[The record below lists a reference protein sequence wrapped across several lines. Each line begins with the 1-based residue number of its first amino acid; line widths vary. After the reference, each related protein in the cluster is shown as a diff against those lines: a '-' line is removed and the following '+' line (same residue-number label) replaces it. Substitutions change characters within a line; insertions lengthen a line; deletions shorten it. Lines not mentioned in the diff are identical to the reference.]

1 MNKYIIFFK
10 WTRSISISILKR
22 LNLCPQ
28 LTDMP
33 EIKLVENPS
42 EIGAG
47 TRGAS
52 LGIGALKVVAQ
63 NNDSGYFGKYER
75 YVIEDENDILNEE
88 SKYTYAKRI
97 DGLVNVYQRTA
108 DVISHIL
115 ANGDFPMVLSGD
127 HACAGGTIAGLK
139 KHFSDKRIGVVWI
152 DAHAD
157 LHTPYTT
164 PSGNIHGMP
173 LASALGVDNL
183 ESQVNEPS
191 DEAKAFWNQLKSVGG
206 EVDIQAED
214 LVFIAVRDTEKPE
227 DEFIARNNI
236 KNYTVDE
243 LRSKSTETVLSEIK
257 TKLSDCDVVYIS
269 FDVDSM
275 DCNLVSKGTGT
286 PVENGLTPEEAKFF
300 MDGFAAWEK
309 VACMEV
315 VEINPCLDNK
325 INKMAE
331 EAYKILESCTAKV
344 ENRL

>member
-1 MNKYIIFFK
+1 
-10 WTRSISISILKR
+10 
-22 LNLCPQ
+22 
-28 LTDMP
+28 MP
-33 EIKLVENPS
+33 EIKIIENPS

-52 LGIGALKVVAQ
+52 LGIGALKVVAH
-63 NNDSGYFGKYER
+63 NANSGYFGKYER
-75 YVIEDENDILNEE
+75 FVIEDENDILNEP
-88 SKYTYAKRI
+88 SQYTYAKRI

-108 DVISHIL
+108 DVVAHVLSSG
-115 ANGDFPMVLSGD
+115 NFPMVLSGD
-127 HACAGGTIAGLK
+127 HACAGGTLAGIK
-139 KHFSDKRIGVVWI
+139 KHYSNKRIGVVWI

-183 ESQVNEPS
+183 ESKVNEPI
-191 DEAKAFWNQLKSVGG
+191 EATKNFWNQLKRIGG
-206 EVDIQAED
+206 DVDILPED

-227 DEFIARNNI
+227 DEFMARNNI
-236 KNYTVDE
+236 KNFTVDE
-243 LRSKSTETVLSEIK
+243 VREKGQDLVLNEIK
-257 TKLSDCDVVYIS
+257 TKLGHCDVVYIS

-275 DCNLVSKGTGT
+275 DCILVSKGTGT
-286 PVENGLTPEEAKFF
+286 PVEHGLTPEEAKFF
-300 MDGFAAWEK
+300 MDEFASWEK
-309 VACMEV
+309 VVCMEV

-331 EAYKILESCTAKV
+331 EAYKILESCTEKV